1 MKKFVPIFFLLLTV
15 CLASC
20 TTARLEGNGKVIT
33 ENRNTTKFSKI
44 NSSGAFILKIKQ
56 GTAESIVVQAD
67 ENLLPEI
74 KTVVNG
80 NTLTIDFGK
89 NDVKPSKSIV
99 IELTVVE
106 LEGIDISG
114 SCDII
119 GVGDWHFQNFALNCS
134 GATESVF
141 TLFAK
146 KFTTD
151 ASGSCKLVV
160 KGRVDES
167 VYEISGAGELVAS
180 TLESKKVTLDIS
192 GSGDAEVFATE
203 FLNVD
208 CSGASE
214 VRYKGSPKIT
224 QDVSGASS
232 IKPL

>member
-1 MKKFVPIFFLLLTV
+1 MKKFVPIFFLLLII
-15 CLASC
+15 CFASC

-80 NTLTIDFGK
+80 NTLNIDFGK

-106 LEGIDISG
+106 LEGIEISG

-203 FLNVD
+203 FLNVE

-214 VRYKGSPKIT
+214 VRYKGSPKIS
-224 QDVSGASS
+224 QNVSGASS